1 MNVDVVVVVEEVDN
15 VRNDNGRRETV
26 RGQKADAVARST
38 RRMELVDLIVL
49 VAVIIVVVVV
59 LIVVLFF
66 WTQQKW
72 NNVVQYFRV

>member
-49 VAVIIVVVVV
+49 VAVIIVCLPVWYVIFVVCFHRSRDYRYCTYT
-59 LIVVLFF
+59 L
-66 WTQQKW
+66 
-72 NNVVQYFRV
+72 